1 MYIWGC
7 AILGGG
13 CPYSGGAAKK
23 NNHPIFQNGIQYS
36 TISWEIQSWGIF
48 LVWSVGRR
56 TTTTDDDDGRTDD
69 ARTMD
74 DDGRRTRTTTL
85 IFTANHFRRHHPFSP
100 PSFYR
105 FRRQSCSPPGK
116 GSKTHLPKHK
126 TLIRQNIKPL
136 FAVTDLCV

>member
-1 MYIWGC
+1 MGVGDIRGCTLIWGC
-7 AILGGG
+7 GE
-13 CPYSGGAAKK
+13 KK
-23 NNHPIFQNGIQYS
+23 TNHPIFQSEIIES
-36 TISWEIQSWGIF
+36 TISSQIQPWGIF

-105 FRRQSCSPPGK
+105 FRRHTFPPPGK
-116 GSKTHLPKHK
+116 EK
-126 TLIRQNIKPL
+126 
-136 FAVTDLCV
+136 